1 MAEPV
6 TGTTESKTAS
16 DGASSQQVGQP
27 LESPNSSPQKKHLM
41 IGQLIALF
49 LVSIMATTYISAEHL
64 PVAHNLPWGVTGPSS
79 LTTAVQKSTDL
90 EIHQYANQ
98 ATLEQAPNQGAIYGG
113 FVSQANTVIVSQAAS
128 LKASLDLPVAY
139 EKAAKAQG
147 VQVRF
152 LTINK
157 LPPMDPEGVVPI
169 VSVFV
174 LLLAGY
180 LGATMAMQ
188 RTKTAARRWRVAALF
203 GYAVVAGLAIDLI
216 AGPLLGGYPNI
227 GTNFW
232 ILWPEFVFL
241 CFATALL
248 AATLQSLIG
257 PLGTLI
263 TLIVVVFLGNPSTG
277 GANGVAYLPP
287 FWQSLGGAL
296 PPRNGLIL
304 IHNTLYLGGNGIT
317 KAGIILG
324 IYVVVGF
331 AFVTIFSLVRWRAD
345 QGAVLNP
352 DAPVV
357 DSIEET
363 AVAAIPPG

>member
-1 MAEPV
+1 M
-6 TGTTESKTAS
+6 
-16 DGASSQQVGQP
+16 
-27 LESPNSSPQKKHLM
+27 
-41 IGQLIALF
+41 
-49 LVSIMATTYISAEHL
+49 
-64 PVAHNLPWGVTGPSS
+64 
-79 LTTAVQKSTDL
+79 
-90 EIHQYANQ
+90 
-98 ATLEQAPNQGAIYGG
+98 
-113 FVSQANTVIVSQAAS
+113 VSQAAS

-147 VQVRF
+147 LQVQF

-188 RTKTAARRWRVAALF
+188 RTKTAARRWRVVALF
-203 GYAVVAGLAIDLI
+203 GYAVVAGLVIDLI

-232 ILWPEFVFL
+232 ILWPEFAFV

-257 PLGTLI
+257 PVGTLI

-287 FWQSLGGAL
+287 FWQSLGGVL

-317 KAGIILG
+317 TAGIVLG
-324 IYVVVGF
+324 IYVIVGF
-331 AFVTIFSLVRWRAD
+331 AFVTIFSLIRWRAA

>member
-1 MAEPV
+1 M
-6 TGTTESKTAS
+6 
-16 DGASSQQVGQP
+16 
-27 LESPNSSPQKKHLM
+27 
-41 IGQLIALF
+41 
-49 LVSIMATTYISAEHL
+49 
-64 PVAHNLPWGVTGPSS
+64 
-79 LTTAVQKSTDL
+79 
-90 EIHQYANQ
+90 
-98 ATLEQAPNQGAIYGG
+98 
-113 FVSQANTVIVSQAAS
+113 VSQAAS

-147 VQVRF
+147 LQVQF

-188 RTKTAARRWRVAALF
+188 RTKTAARRWRVVALF
-203 GYAVVAGLAIDLI
+203 GYAVVAGLVIDLI

-232 ILWPEFVFL
+232 ILWPEFAFV

-257 PLGTLI
+257 PVGTLI

-287 FWQSLGGAL
+287 FWQSLGGVL

-317 KAGIILG
+317 TAGIVLG
-324 IYVVVGF
+324 IYVIVGF
-331 AFVTIFSLVRWRAD
+331 AFVTIMSLIRWQAD
-345 QGAVLNP
+345 KQAGLNP
-352 DAPVV
+352 DTPVV

>member
-1 MAEPV
+1 
-6 TGTTESKTAS
+6 
-16 DGASSQQVGQP
+16 
-27 LESPNSSPQKKHLM
+27 M
-41 IGQLIALF
+41 IGLLIALF

-287 FWQSLGGAL
+287 FLAV
-296 PPRNGLIL
+296 P
-304 IHNTLYLGGNGIT
+304 
-317 KAGIILG
+317 
-324 IYVVVGF
+324 
-331 AFVTIFSLVRWRAD
+331 RWRAPAPQWAHPD
-345 QGAVLNP
+345 TQHALPGWQRDHEGGHHPWDLRRCGLCLRNHLLVGAMASRPGSSAQSRRSGRRLNRR
-352 DAPVV
+352 DCCGRH
-357 DSIEET
+357 T
-363 AVAAIPPG
+363 AGVSAAVGGHRCLIPTRYAHPFRSQPG